1 MKLLTILG
9 ARPQFI
15 KASTVSRSI
24 MNHNKH
30 ISDTKISENNIIK
43 KNEINEIIL
52 HTGQHFDENMSDV
65 FFSQMDIPKPDYHLR
80 ISNYSHGAMTGR
92 MIEEI
97 ENVINKEVPDCVLV
111 YGDTNSTLA
120 GAIAS
125 VKLHIPVAHV
135 EAGLRSHNPCMPE
148 EINRIVTDRIS
159 SFLFCPTE
167 NSVSNLLKEG
177 FAHPCVMNRN
187 IKNGK
192 KDIADTTS
200 RQVITNV
207 GDVMYDAVLY
217 YRKIALDKIELKKF
231 GLREGEY
238 LLCTIHRQ
246 ENTSD
251 KSKLKEILD
260 ALAYLGK
267 KYPIIIPLHP
277 RTRRIINEN
286 IQYFEINKNKNYFV
300 DENNYNTVR
309 SDYDSRIYISES
321 KEGNFLL
328 NNTSSCGLFFIDPLP
343 YLEMQRLLISAKVI
357 LTDSGGLQ
365 KEAYFHKVPCITLR
379 EQTEWIETTESGWN
393 RISGTKKNDI
403 INAFTN
409 FNPDDKSYTTYFGDG
424 HASNKIIQL
433 LSTIR

>member
-1 MKLLTILG
+1 
-9 ARPQFI
+9 
-15 KASTVSRSI
+15 
-24 MNHNKH
+24 MNYNIEIDKSNAFCKGTFTKNK
-30 ISDTKISENNIIK
+30 
-43 KNEINEIIL
+43 INEIIL

-65 FFSQMDIPKPDYHLR
+65 FFSQMDIPKPNYHLR
-80 ISNYSHGAMTGR
+80 ISSISHGAMTGR

-97 ENVINKEVPDCVLV
+97 EYVLNKEEPDCVLV

-135 EAGLRSHNPCMPE
+135 EAGLRSHNPYMPE

-177 FAHPCVMNRN
+177 FAHPCMMNRN
-187 IKNGK
+187 IKNVK
-192 KDIADTTS
+192 RDIKDITS
-200 RQVITNV
+200 RQAITNV
-207 GDVMYDAVLY
+207 GDVMYDAVLF
-217 YRKIALDKIELKKF
+217 YRKIALDKIDLKKF
-231 GLREGEY
+231 GLREREY

-251 KSKLKEILD
+251 KSRLKEILD

-277 RTRRIINEN
+277 RTRRIISEN
-286 IQYFEINKNKNYFV
+286 HKYFEISKNKIYFV
-300 DENNYNTVR
+300 DKNNYYSDR
-309 SDYDSRIYISES
+309 SDNDSETSFSES
-321 KEGNFLL
+321 KERNYLI
-328 NNTSSCGLFFIDPLP
+328 NNTISSGLFFIDPLP

-403 INAFTN
+403 INAFSN
-409 FNPDDKSYTTYFGDG
+409 FNPDDKSYMPYFGDG
-424 HASNKIIQL
+424 QASNKIIHL
-433 LSTIR
+433 LSDIE